1 MGMNNSLYIATGFK
15 NRMPLCAVTFYRQN
29 IKLHCYCHNNSQ
41 LLCNFAFYHNNTDNS
56 QLCNCIFWFLV
67 MLSRPLR
74 LRLNYFR

>member
-41 LLCNFAFYHNNTDNS
+41 LC
-56 QLCNCIFWFLV
+56 
-67 MLSRPLR
+67 M
-74 LRLNYFR
+74 